1 MQVVWHCDKQ
11 PHLENSAD
19 TEQYTGFHL
28 LTSIDL
34 SEQPAS
40 HAKYFSPLRN
50 HEPSAC
56 SAETVHDVR
65 DAYHAMLN

>member
-1 MQVVWHCDKQ
+1 MVWHSDKQ
-11 PHLENSAD
+11 PHLENNAHA
-19 TEQYTGFHL
+19 EQYTAFHL
-28 LTSIDL
+28 LATIDL
-34 SEQPAS
+34 SKQPES

-65 DAYHAMLN
+65 DAYHVMLN